1 MEKIFA
7 MYEGNDPQVDSKK
20 TATIVWPDGGAH
32 ERSYFETAK
41 RLPKFVGTLKECQE
55 YADKEGMVA
64 PHFYETDGVR
74 GYYGGEDSFGAIY
87 AEDLAGKFKG
97 LRYRIAGGNCKTFN
111 EVCDRA
117 AFFAKY
123 GALEQ
128 LSEVLNSSDAL
139 QRVINESPTDKLVIG
154 YALKKQYAL

>member
-7 MYEGNDPQVDSKK
+7 MYEGNDPH
-20 TATIVWPDGGAH
+20 VWPDDGTH
-32 ERSYFETAK
+32 ERSYFERAK
-41 RLPKFVGTLKECQE
+41 KLPKFVGTLKECQE
-55 YADKEGMVA
+55 YADREGIVA
-64 PHFYETDGVR
+64 PYFYETDGVY

-97 LRYRIAGGNCKTFN
+97 LRYRIAGGNCKAFN
-111 EVCDRA
+111 EICDRA

-128 LSEVLNSSDAL
+128 LSEVLKSSAAL